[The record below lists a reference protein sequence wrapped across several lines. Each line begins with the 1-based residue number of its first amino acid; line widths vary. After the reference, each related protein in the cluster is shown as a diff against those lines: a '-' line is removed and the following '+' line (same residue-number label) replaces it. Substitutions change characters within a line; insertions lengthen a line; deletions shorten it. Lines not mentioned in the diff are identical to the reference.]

1 MIECVLMITDRL
13 TVLLQLPGFLELL
26 VEYYRRSLIQIFGI
40 LEEYEVGTEGQRTL
54 LGPLLHP
61 VKEEKE
67 VLKELPAAASESN
80 SQSAEEQ
87 RIRRPAEEMEATSPL
102 LPAAPAIDSEE
113 EVKDRKPVIKEKV
126 EHQEQAEPR
135 PQQASKYDKLPIRVE
150 EEEEEW
156 EEVEKRW
163 AELSQPH
170 GFISGLLHWKAG
182 GGDSTCHIQTGEAT
196 PTKPTVERE
205 EENNLPAGE
214 ETPPEI
220 QAGKDLEGGSRT
232 LILLCCSTAAPP
244 PSF

>member
-1 MIECVLMITDRL
+1 M
-13 TVLLQLPGFLELL
+13 
-26 VEYYRRSLIQIFGI
+26 EYYRRCLIQIFGI
-40 LEEYEVGTEGQRTL
+40 LEEYKVGAEGQRTL

-61 VKEEKE
+61 LKEEKE

-102 LPAAPAIDSEE
+102 LQAAAAIDSEE
-113 EVKDRKPVIKEKV
+113 EVKDRKPVIKEEV
-126 EHQEQAEPR
+126 EEEHQEQAEPR

-150 EEEEEW
+150 EKEEW

-163 AELSQPH
+163 AELSQPN

-182 GGDSTCHIQTGEAT
+182 GGDSTRHIQTGEAT
-196 PTKPTVERE
+196 PTKPTVARE

-214 ETPPEI
+214 ETPPET
-220 QAGKDLEGGSRT
+220 QAGKDPEGGPGRGDELFNT
-232 LILLCCSTAAPP
+232 ALL
-244 PSF
+244 